1 MPSSQLP
8 PQILPLIHRL
18 AEEKPIEHGLLI
30 SRELAS
36 LKEWSAGWPGEWQQ
50 QELWLLTSLPF
61 QQRFDLAVI
70 VLDQAYLDENTFT
83 KLVPNS
89 TLANSPHT
97 TATHVIT
104 HGLTHLRDL
113 LARRVLVVAFG
124 DQSAG
129 LRALGFS
136 QIEQIEGW
144 ELWQFNILEY
154 KQTPDWLNSRYWAN
168 PENWGKYRW

>member
-1 MPSSQLP
+1 MPSSHLP

-30 SRELAS
+30 SRELSS
-36 LKEWSAGWPGEWQQ
+36 LQEWSAGWPGVWQQ

-70 VLDQAYLDENTFT
+70 VLDQAYLDEHTFA
-83 KLVPNS
+83 KVDPES
-89 TLANSPHT
+89 KLANSSQT
-97 TATHVIT
+97 TASHVIA